1 MTTYALNNLWTY
13 LQGLSLSQ
21 GDRQWLAGKLIE
33 PQQPRLFD
41 PETGEELNAETMQT
55 IQNVINDS
63 DEGTTYDTFEDFEK
77 AMRAL

>member
-1 MTTYALNNLWTY
+1 M
-13 LQGLSLSQ
+13 
-21 GDRQWLAGKLIE
+21 KLIE

-55 IQNVINDS
+55 IQDVINGS